1 LSAACSPLNFS
12 TALGA
17 LTINGVL
24 MHRGAWDCV
33 DVLELWEAADQRGS
47 DRIISGVNG
56 VIPFPRRPTVTKH
69 SLPMVISGAVDQA
82 GTPNTDPIIG
92 LEANIDYLE
101 ANVVNGS
108 VAADGTVAA
117 SIVKPSGAT
126 RTANI
131 HVLAL
136 RLGKRVRWNLLAT
149 LDISIPTGVFV

>member
-1 LSAACSPLNFS
+1 MSAACTPLNFS

-17 LTINGVL
+17 LTINAVL

-47 DRIISGVNG
+47 DRIIPGVAG
-56 VIPFPRRPTVTKH
+56 VIPFLRRPTVTKH
-69 SLPMVISGAVDQA
+69 SLPMVISGAVNQA
-82 GTPNTDPIIG
+82 GTPNVDPIAG
-92 LEANIDYLE
+92 LQANIDYLN
-101 ANVVNGS
+101 ANVVTGS

-117 SIVKPSGAT
+117 SIVMPSGAT

-136 RLGKRVRWNLLAT
+136 RLGKRVSWNTLAT
-149 LDISIPTGVFV
+149 LDISIPAGRFA